1 MEEKKE
7 STTLHLTKEEKLELW
22 VKYKGIYANMS
33 HEKVSNSV
41 KFMSQ
46 IA

>member
-1 MEEKKE
+1 MEGQKQ
-7 STTLHLTKEEKLELW
+7 SIYHLTKEEKLELW